1 MTFSLN
7 FNQLKI
13 MKQTLISRAILREIL
28 GKSKYGKSYLYLG
41 LDDSKF
47 GPIIAL
53 CYIKD
58 WPIWHLE
65 DLLGEEID
73 YVLPQEEYRNY
84 GKVIKY
90 DYQRIEL
97 RARLLEILVNKGRS
111 RLRKYRAF
119 NENILE
125 KENNIYVKAAKTKRN
140 LELNLNELT
149 LNEIS

>member
-1 MTFSLN
+1 
-7 FNQLKI
+7 
-13 MKQTLISRAILREIL
+13 MKQTIISRAILREIL

-41 LDDSKF
+41 LDDSNL

-65 DLLGEEID
+65 DLIGEEID
-73 YVLPQEEYRNY
+73 YLLPQEKYRNY

-90 DYQRIEL
+90 DYQSLEL

-119 NENILE
+119 DEDILE
-125 KENNIYVKAAKTKRN
+125 KENNIYVKTVKTKRN

-149 LNEIS
+149 LNEIL

>member
-1 MTFSLN
+1 
-7 FNQLKI
+7 
-13 MKQTLISRAILREIL
+13 MKQILISRAILREIL
-28 GKSKYGKSYLYLG
+28 GKSKHGKSYLYLG

-47 GPIIAL
+47 GHIISL

-65 DLLGEEID
+65 DLIGEEID

-90 DYQRIEL
+90 DYQRLEL
-97 RARLLEILVNKGRS
+97 RARLLEILVNKGRT
-111 RLRKYRAF
+111 RLRKYSAF
-119 NENILE
+119 NEDILE
-125 KENNIYVKAAKTKRN
+125 KENNIYLRAVKIKRN

-149 LNEIS
+149 LNDIS